1 MSARALLSPSPYHNR
16 VKNMIETNKD
26 NIKVLIADDEIEF
39 ASTLVTRLQLRKF
52 NTAMATSGEDALS
65 AIEQDQPDVLLLDL
79 KMPDIDGLEVLA
91 KLKQVYPAI
100 QVIILTGHG
109 SFETGQEGMK
119 LGAYDYVMKPV
130 DLNRLIEKI
139 EAAFKEKND
148 GCDN

>member
-1 MSARALLSPSPYHNR
+1 
-16 VKNMIETNKD
+16 MIETNKD
-26 NIKVLIADDEIEF
+26 NIKVLIADDEVEF

-52 NTAMATSGEDALS
+52 NTAMATSGAEALS
-65 AIEQDQPDVLLLDL
+65 AIERDQPDVLLLDL

-130 DLNRLIEKI
+130 DLNRLVEKI
-139 EAAFKEKND
+139 EAAFKDKKTDANIKPAAK
-148 GCDN
+148 